1 MNAAELNAAAKAA
14 FACLKAQHPQTFEDC
29 DALLFQVAF
38 AQGAAWGVALVR
50 DVFKEAA

>member
-1 MNAAELNAAAKAA
+1 MIAAELDAAAKAA
-14 FACLKAQHPQTFEDC
+14 FACLKAQHPETFEDS

-38 AQGAAWGVALVR
+38 AQGAGWGIEMIR